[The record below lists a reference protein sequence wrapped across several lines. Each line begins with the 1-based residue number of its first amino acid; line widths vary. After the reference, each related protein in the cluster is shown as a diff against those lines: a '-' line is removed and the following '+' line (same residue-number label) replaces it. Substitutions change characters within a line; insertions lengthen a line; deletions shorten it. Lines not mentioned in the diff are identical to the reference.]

1 MKRDDSLLLLE
12 YKSDYNL
19 EECSDYTLHIKPVHN
34 QVAVKEKVI
43 KFRTASP
50 TAESPEFTAR
60 YSVET
65 SQVVFDWSSVRCARG
80 YKVHQSL
87 ENGETKTIWE
97 SENEDKLFV
106 SLESPEACM
115 TYR

>member
-50 TAESPEFTAR
+50 TAKSAKCAAR
-60 YSVET
+60 YSKET
-65 SQVVFDWSSVRCARG
+65 NEVVFDWPSIRCATG
-80 YKVHQSL
+80 YKVHQRT
-87 ENGETKTIWE
+87 ENGEIKTIWE
-97 SENEDKLFV
+97 SENEDNLYL
-106 SLESPEACM
+106 SLKSPEPCL